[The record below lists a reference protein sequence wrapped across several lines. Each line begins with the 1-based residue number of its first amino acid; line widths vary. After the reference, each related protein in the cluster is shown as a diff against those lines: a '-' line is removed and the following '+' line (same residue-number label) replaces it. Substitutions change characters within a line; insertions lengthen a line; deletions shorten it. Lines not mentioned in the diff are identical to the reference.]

1 MIPNKTSP
9 KKDSAQ
15 DECFG
20 RLCRQRVRRQANSDA
35 QAGASKNKPHQ
46 EKKPL
51 FSILAIIEG
60 NETKHQQWAGNQD
73 TITQPDAKTR
83 APSQRLS
90 ARAMGAMGAKK

>member
-1 MIPNKTSP
+1 MIPNKTPP

-20 RLCRQRVRRQANSDA
+20 RLCCQRVRRQANSDA

-51 FSILAIIEG
+51 FSMLAITKG
-60 NETKHQQWAGNQD
+60 NETKHQQWAVCQD
-73 TITQPDAKTR
+73 TTTQRDTATR

-90 ARAMGAMGAKK
+90 ARAMGTKKR

>member
-1 MIPNKTSP
+1 MIINKTPP

-20 RLCRQRVRRQANSDA
+20 RLCRQRARWQANSDA

-51 FSILAIIEG
+51 FSMLTITEG
-60 NETKHQQWAGNQD
+60 NETKHQQWAGCQD
-73 TITQPDAKTR
+73 TTTQCNDVTR
-83 APSQRLS
+83 APSQHLS
-90 ARAMGAMGAKK
+90 VCAMGAKKR